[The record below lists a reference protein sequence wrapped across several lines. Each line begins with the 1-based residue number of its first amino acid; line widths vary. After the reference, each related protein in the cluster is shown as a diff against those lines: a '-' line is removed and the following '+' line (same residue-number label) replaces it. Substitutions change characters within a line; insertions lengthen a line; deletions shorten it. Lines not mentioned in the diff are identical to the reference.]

1 MSTDTAKPPQ
11 PGAEPPEWVFSH
23 ATRLVIFGAGSLSRL
38 KEHTRG
44 ARQCLIVLDPFFA
57 GHPLCERLA
66 GLPGAPVFHVIP
78 DGEPTGASVTETAQ
92 ALTAAEP
99 DVVIALGGGSA
110 IDTAKAAL
118 ALAANPGPLAPL
130 FWPEARIEHAHPA
143 RFIAIPTTAGA
154 GSELSE
160 TAVID
165 MPGTVYKSHMRAPS
179 LGAGVVIL
187 DPELTVSAPRGPTVV
202 SGYDALTHAVEAY
215 TSRAANPM
223 TDPLA
228 LSAAGLL
235 IDNLARA
242 AEAPD
247 DIAAR
252 GACLLGSAQAGIAFN
267 SAHLG
272 LAHAIAGALGA
283 LHHVSHGLANA
294 LALPW
299 TMAFNRTEIPQ
310 KDATLAALF
319 GAPSTAA
326 GLSRLRFDLGL
337 DLSLDDYVSGTA
349 ALDAVAEAAMTSGQ
363 IAMNPRTPRQSD
375 VRAILEAMRRPT
387 GGGEPELSI

>member
-1 MSTDTAKPPQ
+1 MTPSTIPALTP
-11 PGAEPPEWVFSH
+11 PPEWNFSH
-23 ATRLVIFGAGSLSRL
+23 ATRLVIYGPGSISKLAEQALGAQR
-38 KEHTRG
+38 TF
-44 ARQCLIVLDPFFA
+44 IVLDAFFEA
-57 GHPLCERLA
+57 HPLREILTQ
-66 GLPGAPVFHVIP
+66 LPGDQLFHVIP
-78 DGEPTGASVTETAQ
+78 DGEPTGASVTKAAE
-92 ALTAAEP
+92 ALTMAEP
-99 DVVIALGGGSA
+99 DLVVALGGGSA
-110 IDTAKAAL
+110 IDTTKAAL
-118 ALAANPGPLAPL
+118 AYAANPSSLEAL
-130 FWPEARIEHAHPA
+130 FWPEAQIARIHPA

-179 LGAGVVIL
+179 LGAVVVIL
-187 DPELTVSAPRGPTVV
+187 DPELTVSAPHSTTVV

-228 LSAAGLL
+228 LSGATLL
-235 IDNLARA
+235 INNLSRVATV
-242 AEAPD
+242 PD

-299 TMAFNRTEIPQ
+299 TMAFNRPAIPE
-310 KDATLAALF
+310 KDATLGVLF
-319 GAPSTAA
+319 GAKSTAA
-326 GLSRLRFDLGL
+326 GLSKLRFDLGL
-337 DLSLDDYVSGTA
+337 DQSLDAHVLGND
-349 ALDAVAEAAMTSGQ
+349 ALDAVAKAAMTSGQ
-363 IAMNPRTPRQSD
+363 IAMNPRTPSQD
-375 VRAILEAMRRPT
+375 DIRAILEAMRQPT
-387 GGGEPELSI
+387 GGAEPRLHI